1 MDLERDA
8 TQHRVAAPE
17 IAERHVVELH
27 VTADAAERFRVR
39 PVFDLISGVEN
50 LEDPLGGGGRL
61 RHQVDDEAELTHRQ
75 EHVGQVEAE
84 LLPFADG
91 ERPSD
96 DLPATEVQHRG
107 LPEIGDQ
114 EHDGKQERE
123 RPRHLQLLG
132 QQCVG
137 GAAEAHL
144 FLWLAAE
151 SAHHLES
158 GDVLLQDRVERT
170 DAHLDGH
177 EERLRDRAEEQEHAK
192 CDGQDGQDDQGEG
205 RIAEPQH
212 EQRGD
217 QQDERLER
225 EDQALADE
233 EAHFLDVVRGAD
245 HQLAGLG
252 AIQIAERQALDS
264 GEQLVAKIEGDV
276 LGDALGVVL
285 LAKGEHSANGTE
297 DDDRDHRAKERLDG

>member
-1 MDLERDA
+1 M
-8 TQHRVAAPE
+8 
-17 IAERHVVELH
+17 
-27 VTADAAERFRVR
+27 
-39 PVFDLISGVEN
+39 
-50 LEDPLGGGGRL
+50 
-61 RHQVDDEAELTHRQ
+61 
-75 EHVGQVEAE
+75 
-84 LLPFADG
+84 
-91 ERPSD
+91 
-96 DLPATEVQHRG
+96 
-107 LPEIGDQ
+107 PEIGDQ

-297 DDDRDHRAKERLDG
+297 DDDRDHRAKERLDGQAPIGLELDAADHRVDDDAHQLRHHELGGGGHEQRAVGQHRQAAMTGDVAYGAQQGAEIWPRTHGHE